1 MARAAIRDELFA
13 AHAALTADVLACG
26 TPGDGPRERFDTWG
40 SRNASPLSRA
50 RGTLADIETSGTHDL
65 TSLSVA
71 MRVIHTLVRSGSTR
85 V

>member
-40 SRNASPLSRA
+40 SRNASPSAEPAARWPTSRRQA
-50 RGTLADIETSGTHDL
+50 L
-65 TSLSVA
+65 T
-71 MRVIHTLVRSGSTR
+71 T
-85 V
+85 